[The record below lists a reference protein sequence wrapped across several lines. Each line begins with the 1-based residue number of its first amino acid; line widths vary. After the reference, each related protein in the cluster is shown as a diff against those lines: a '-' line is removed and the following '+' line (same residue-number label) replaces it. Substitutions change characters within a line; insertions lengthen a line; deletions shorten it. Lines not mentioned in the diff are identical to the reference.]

1 MEYELNFRDYL
12 RIIDKRKWVIVAVF
26 VLSLVFTLQY
36 LNSQTPLYEAR
47 CTVKIVGAG
56 GTGLSDSSMPGFLI
70 RILASSVSHSME
82 SEANMIKSYAI
93 LEKTAWKLNL
103 IKKGQSKEQI
113 DSIVNALRGRVKTVT
128 VQQTNMIDVTVSS
141 SKAEEA
147 MRLANAVTEVYQ
159 EETSLDMNKQ
169 ARRVREFIEQQLA
182 NVEGKLLAAESA
194 LKNFKMEDG
203 SVVEISAPLQEKLI
217 ELEFERAKL
226 LQKYTQE
233 HPKII
238 EINEEIAGI
247 QKQVSNLSGKSL
259 EFAQIQRDV
268 EVNRKLYSMLK
279 EKFEEARISEAA
291 KIETVAIVNPAIMPR
306 RPVSPDKPR
315 GTFLGSVMGLLLG
328 FILAFVLENLDTSIG
343 TVEDIE
349 SIVKLPVLA
358 VIPRVSLGGK
368 KKLDSLKAIFRK
380 ENTREDEAKI
390 RLLVHYQPKSSEAEA
405 YKVLRTNLKINPHN
419 KMFVVTS
426 AGPKEGKT
434 TVLANLGLAMAQ
446 AGMKTL
452 LVSTDLRKP
461 SLEKSFGIPAEPGFS
476 EVAAKILPWSK
487 ALRGIN
493 DFLLGKIGMEGA
505 LKTRGLDNLYIL
517 TAGGSVS
524 NPSEILSSENIKSLA
539 AEFKSNFDVVLFDS
553 PPVLPL
559 SDALLL
565 SSFCDGV
572 ILVYEIG
579 RTSRDALIRTKSQ
592 LESYGVKIS
601 GIVMNQ
607 IKPEMNAYSGYRYYS
622 YSKYKYYSNEE
633 KNPK

>member
-12 RIIDKRKWVIVAVF
+12 RIIDKRKWVIVIVF
-26 VLSLVFTLQY
+26 VLSLFFTLQY
-36 LNSQTPLYEAR
+36 LNSQIPLYEAR
-47 CTVKIVGAG
+47 CTVKIVGVG
-56 GTGLSDSSMPGFLI
+56 GATLSSSSMPSFLM
-70 RILASSVSHSME
+70 RIIASSVSHSME

-93 LEKTAWKLNL
+93 LEKAARKLNL
-103 IKKGQSKEQI
+103 VKKGQTKEQI
-113 DSIVNALRGRVKTVT
+113 DSIVNGLRARVKAVT
-128 VQQTNMIDVTVSS
+128 VQQTNMIDVIVSS

-147 MRLANAVTEVYQ
+147 MRLANTVAEVYQ

-169 ARRVREFIEQQLA
+169 ARSVREFIEKQLA
-182 NVEGKLLAAESA
+182 NVEDKLAVAERA

-217 ELEFERAKL
+217 DLEFERAKL

-238 EINEEIAGI
+238 EIDEQIAVFK
-247 QKQVSNLSGKSL
+247 KQISNFSGKSL

-291 KIETVAIVNPAIMPR
+291 KVETVAIINPAIMPR
-306 RPVSPDKPR
+306 RPVSPDKQR
-315 GTFLGSVMGLLLG
+315 GIFLGSVMGLLLG
-328 FILAFVLENLDTSIG
+328 FILAFIFENLDTSIG

-349 SIVKLPVLA
+349 TIVKLPVLA
-358 VIPRVSLGGK
+358 VIPRVNLGGK
-368 KKLDSLKAIFRK
+368 TKMDYLKSLFKK

-405 YKVLRTNLKINPHN
+405 YKVLRTNLKINSNH
-419 KMFVVTS
+419 KVFIVTS

-434 TVLANLGLAMAQ
+434 TVLVNLGLAIAQ

-461 SLEKSFGIPAEPGFS
+461 SLEKSFGIPVEPGFS
-476 EVAAKILPWSK
+476 EVAAKVLPWSK
-487 ALRGIN
+487 AFRGIN
-493 DFLLGKIGMEGA
+493 DFLLGKIGIEDA
-505 LKTRGLDNLYIL
+505 LKTRGLDNLFIL
-517 TAGGSVS
+517 TAGGTIS

-539 AEFKSNFDVVLFDS
+539 EELRSNFDVVLFDS

-592 LESYGVKIS
+592 LESYGGKIS

-607 IKPEMNAYSGYRYYS
+607 IKPEMSAYSGYRYYS
-622 YSKYKYYSNEE
+622 YSKYKYYSSEE